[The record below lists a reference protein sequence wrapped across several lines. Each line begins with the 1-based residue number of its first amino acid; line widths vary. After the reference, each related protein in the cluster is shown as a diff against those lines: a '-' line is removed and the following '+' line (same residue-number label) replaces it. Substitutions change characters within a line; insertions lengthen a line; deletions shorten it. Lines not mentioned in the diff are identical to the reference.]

1 MSSKKRVLIADD
13 SNFMRNSLKA
23 ILEKC
28 QCEVVGEAANGA
40 EVVTK
45 YKELHPDLVT
55 LDVIMP
61 QMNGFETLK
70 VLKSIDPA
78 ANVIMVTSLSSK
90 EDVTNCINLGA
101 KYYLVKPFDEAKV
114 METVMKVIA

>member
-1 MSSKKRVLIADD
+1 VSSKKRVLISDD

-28 QCEVVGEAANGA
+28 QCEVVGMAENGI

-61 QMNGFETLK
+61 QMNGFEALK
-70 VLKSIDPA
+70 LLKSIDPA
-78 ANVIMVTSLSSK
+78 VRVIMVTSMSSK
-90 EDVTNCINLGA
+90 ENVVNCINLGA
-101 KYYLVKPFDEAKV
+101 KYYLIKPFDEAKV
-114 METVMKVIA
+114 METVRKMIA